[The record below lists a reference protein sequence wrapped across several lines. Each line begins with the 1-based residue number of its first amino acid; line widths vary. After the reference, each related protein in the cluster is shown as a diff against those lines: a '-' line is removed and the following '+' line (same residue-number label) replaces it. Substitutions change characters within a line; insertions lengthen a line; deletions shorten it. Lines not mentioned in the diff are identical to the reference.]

1 MGVGEILE
9 EKMGETLLSASKIV
23 LIGFQIDDLKI
34 QKNSANDPAKAS
46 GNNHFL
52 ADQLNNGANAGFA
65 RIYGYSYA
73 GKYCELE
80 VPTILLVHGAGKKL
94 DNKTAASTAMAA
106 QDFNF
111 SSDLRTWNYDQ
122 ADFSIRLDMSSG
134 PLSQLLLD
142 PEGDG
147 GGGVAV
153 SGARVSGA
161 RVSGARVS
169 GARVSGARV
178 SGARLSGGNKD

>member
-1 MGVGEILE
+1 
-9 EKMGETLLSASKIV
+9 MGETLLDASKV
-23 LIGFQIDDLKI
+23 KLFGFTMDDLQHKPL
-34 QKNSANDPAKAS
+34 SAAAFKKEKGD

-52 ADQLNNGANAGFA
+52 ADQSANGSGTKFA

-73 GKYCELE
+73 GKYYELE
-80 VPTILLVHGAGKKL
+80 VPTIFLVHGDGTTITDKEAQG
-94 DNKTAASTAMAA
+94 TGIAA
-106 QDFNF
+106 QDFDF
-111 SSDLRTWNYDQ
+111 ATDLKVWAYDQ
-122 ADFSIRLDMSSG
+122 ADFSIRLDMSTG

-147 GGGVAV
+147 GGGVTVSGARV

-178 SGARLSGGNKD
+178 SGARLSGDKSD

>member
-1 MGVGEILE
+1 
-9 EKMGETLLSASKIV
+9 MGETLLDASKIV
-23 LIGFQIDDLKI
+23 LFGFPMDDLTHTPL
-34 QKNSANDPAKAS
+34 SGDELTANAS
-46 GNNHFL
+46 TGHNHFL
-52 ADQLNNGANAGFA
+52 SDQLANGSGTRFA
-65 RIYGYSYA
+65 RIYGYSYV
-73 GKYCELE
+73 GKYYELE
-80 VPTILLVHGAGKKL
+80 VPTIVLVHGDGDPATNL
-94 DNKTAASTAMAA
+94 SAADTQIAA
-106 QDFNF
+106 QDFDF
-111 SSDLRTWNYDQ
+111 SSDLKCWAYDQ

-147 GGGVAV
+147 GGGMAVSGARV

-178 SGARLSGGNKD
+178 SGARLSGGNSD